1 MMLNQRLKRFRIASG
16 LTQQQVADVLN
27 LDRSTYAYYEA
38 GKTTPDIK
46 SVNKLLKIFN
56 ITYYELVD
64 EPDPTVE
71 LADGGLKEKDED
83 IEAMHIYELSKAE
96 KQLVINYRMLSL
108 KQQEDLLTSLKSG
121 SGERRRRTRKTSS
134 DDESAE

>member
-1 MMLNQRLKRFRIASG
+1 MTLNQRLKKFRLASG

-56 ITYYELVD
+56 ITYYELMD

-71 LADGGLKEKDED
+71 VSDGGFREKDN
-83 IEAMHIYELSKAE
+83 EADAMRIYELSKAE
-96 KQLVINYRMLSL
+96 KQLIINYRMLSV

-121 SGERRRRTRKTSS
+121 SGERRRRTRKASS
-134 DDESAE
+134 DENAE